1 MEQGGT
7 WMGKRIAFLAQHHTI
22 PARYMTTSTT
32 TTKTLG
38 TILTIGADYLE
49 KKGVENARVVC
60 ELLAARLFNRPRLE
74 LGLQFEQVLSEKQLG
89 AMRRGVSRVAA
100 GEPVQ
105 YVTGQ
110 TGFMGHTFKVDS
122 RALIP
127 RPETEGLVELIL
139 KDEELWKSHPT
150 VVDIGT
156 GSGCIVISLA
166 LARPDAVYT
175 GVDVSNDAVAL
186 AKENAAQLGV
196 TDKINLTSAE
206 LADFIEPETISIIV
220 ANLPYIPTA
229 EYEQLPVHIKNHEP
243 RGALDGG
250 PSGLNIIESIVDDA
264 TILLAPA
271 GKLFLEIGEDQGES
285 TRSMLSDAGFTNI
298 TVAKDLPGKDRYVI
312 GSMPSAETPE
322 K

>member
-1 MEQGGT
+1 
-7 WMGKRIAFLAQHHTI
+7 
-22 PARYMTTSTT
+22 MTTSD

-38 TILTIGADYLE
+38 NILTLGADYLE
-49 KKGVENARVVC
+49 KNGVENARVVC
-60 ELLAARLFNRPRLE
+60 ELLAERLLDRPRLE
-74 LGLQFEQVLSEKQLG
+74 LGLQFELVLNEKQLG

-105 YVTGQ
+105 YITGQ

-139 KDEELWKSHPT
+139 KDETLWKSDATT

-166 LARPDAVYT
+166 LAKPNAIYT
-175 GVDVSNDAVAL
+175 GVDVSPDAMAL
-186 AKENAAQLGV
+186 AKENATQLGV
-196 TDKINLTSAE
+196 ANKINFTCAE

-229 EYEQLPVHIKNHEP
+229 EYEQLPVHIKDHEP

-250 PSGLNIIESIVDDA
+250 PTGLDIVASIIDDA

-271 GKLFLEIGEDQGES
+271 GKLFLEIGEDQGEATKS
-285 TRSMLSDAGFTNI
+285 LLSDAGFTNI
-298 TVAKDLPGKDRYVI
+298 TVAKDLPGKDRYAI
-312 GSMPSAETPE
+312 GSMASPH
-322 K
+322 